1 MASPF
6 DSTVMPVWQD
16 PFVEV
21 IKFGMTHRNVGW
33 HAQGDVEQI
42 QDQHIHKNVFRIR
55 GAIAATNYLRVP
67 RDAAKGTHGL
77 GLTGRYAYIQL
88 RRIGDL
94 PMTIHLDFVTNKKTA
109 LRFTLSSI
117 YELFRSTG
125 TVLRVPLS
133 LDARW
138 TVVVIDMVAL
148 LEFHSFNQ
156 YARETYRHLKTI
168 TLCAS
173 MNVRNFFVSPTLYTP
188 TTLSSTLRFP
198 GDFGDQYC
206 WLAVPSG
213 ANSPV
218 NHGTHRRLD
227 PVKQEDLRI
236 AATPTPASQSMVM
249 AAYSDGSFRVFDL
262 REMRL
267 LSRFELTPSI
277 AKSARYDGGSFDRIT
292 FVGAFTALIMTKDNC
307 VLLVDISNAL
317 QLTEEAPSARG
328 TNIRPA
334 LPKRVNARPT
344 KKTAL
349 KNSRPSPKPRARARG
364 GRREGR
370 EVVYRELTLLP
381 SSYRRR
387 KRLPG
392 LAKSEEVHVEVGA
405 IEVMASGDAKI
416 HPFLIVVKY
425 TGPARYGEGR
435 CVAKVFAEPAM
446 SVLAEEEIAPTDEWR
461 LHTRCELDRSTAVF
475 TADSTTGTVRV
486 LYPSQH
492 RPTEGPGAWSLEL
505 RECVQR
511 RVIQRLVF
519 DASNFYLGQPVQLR
533 CIHAAL
539 SPETPEA
546 AEVVLLSD
554 ANGHVALLHLS
565 TQQLVPINSRTAE
578 SLRLTFHSTSILCTD
593 SNPPLLLLS
602 SPSQLA
608 VASLS
613 FH

>member
-1 MASPF
+1 MVSTKHSARVQVDWQRVARAGVSLLCKVVLNSGMLRSLSVDPARDFGIATTEDGTAVLVHFDAPPTTKVLRETATVGSDCNAPFAVSNASWALGGAVLLSMA
-6 DSTVMPVWQD
+6 QN
-16 PFVEV
+16 E
-21 IKFGMTHRNVGW
+21 
-33 HAQGDVEQI
+33 
-42 QDQHIHKNVFRIR
+42 
-55 GAIAATNYLRVP
+55 
-67 RDAAKGTHGL
+67 
-77 GLTGRYAYIQL
+77 
-88 RRIGDL
+88 
-94 PMTIHLDFVTNKKTA
+94 
-109 LRFTLSSI
+109 SSI
-117 YELFRSTG
+117 RVWLPELSREVASFQVDSAVCTCFAVNPFST
-125 TVLRVPLS
+125 
-133 LDARW
+133 
-138 TVVVIDMVAL
+138 
-148 LEFHSFNQ
+148 
-156 YARETYRHLKTI
+156 
-168 TLCAS
+168 
-173 MNVRNFFVSPTLYTP
+173 TP
-188 TTLSSTLRFP
+188 DGVT
-198 GDFGDQYC
+198 
-206 WLAVPSG
+206 
-213 ANSPV
+213 
-218 NHGTHRRLD
+218 
-227 PVKQEDLRI
+227 
-236 AATPTPASQSMVM
+236 QSMVM

-328 TNIRPA
+328 TNIRPS

-533 CIHAAL
+533 CIHAAR

-593 SNPPLLLLS
+593 SNPPLLLLW